1 MIKCLKTDFFTTK
14 SNLDRLFECN
24 RISAEIYNSCL
35 KIAKDYSLNNNGKWI
50 GKTQLQKEVKN
61 KYPLHSQSV
70 QAVCHKY
77 LFSRDSAFKARK
89 SGLKNKYPY
98 KKKKNFNTKWVD
110 ESFTVH
116 LNGKITLSMGT
127 ENGKRRELIT
137 IWVKNLPAHDIK
149 EIELIYDRKLMVSI
163 SYDDGVVIPTNTGN
177 NICSIDLGE
186 IHTIAAYTKNENA
199 LIITGRKMRSVN
211 RLRNKK
217 LAELQRLM
225 SKCKK
230 GSRQYKKYNKAK
242 GYILSKSEAQIKDI
256 LHKTTKNFVDF
267 AVSEG
272 VKEVVIGKVEGV
284 QRKTKGK
291 KTKKVNQKLSNWN
304 FGKLKDYLKYKLA
317 SKNVALS
324 EIDESYTSQTC
335 PVCSR
340 RKKVSTRNY
349 KCSCGYK
356 AHRDIHGA
364 RNILSKHLHKDIRYI
379 GDIKQIKYLRI
390 A

>member
-1 MIKCLKTDFFTTK
+1 MIKCLKTDFVTTK

-24 RISAEIYNSCL
+24 RISAEVYNSCL
-35 KIAKDYSLNNNGKWI
+35 KIAKEYSLANNGKWI
-50 GKTQLQKEVKN
+50 GKTQLQKELKD

-77 LFSRDSAFKARK
+77 IFSRDAAFKARK
-89 SGLKNKYPY
+89 AGLKNKYPY

-110 ESFTVH
+110 KAFTVH

-127 ENGKRRELIT
+127 GDGKRREPIT

-149 EIELIYDRKLMVSI
+149 EIELIYNRKLMVSI
-163 SYDDGVVIPTNTGN
+163 TYDDGAVISLNTGDN
-177 NICSIDLGE
+177 VCSIDLGE
-186 IHTIAAYTKNENA
+186 IHTIASYTKSENA
-199 LIITGRKMRSVN
+199 LIITGRKMRSIN

-217 LAELQRLM
+217 VAELQRLM

-230 GSRQYKKYNKAK
+230 GSKQYKKYNKAK
-242 GYILSKSEAQIKDI
+242 RYILSKSEAQIKDI

-267 AVSEG
+267 AVNEG

-284 QRKTKGK
+284 QRNTKVK

-304 FGKLKDYLKYKLA
+304 FGKLKDYLKYKLE
-317 SKNVALS
+317 SKDITLN

-340 RKKVSTRNY
+340 KKKISTRNY
-349 KCSCGYK
+349 KCVCSYT

-364 RNILSKHLHKDIRYI
+364 RNILSKHLYKDIRYI
-379 GDIKQIKYLRI
+379 GDIKETKYLRI

>member
-35 KIAKDYSLNNNGKWI
+35 KIAKEYSLANDGKWI
-50 GKTQLQKEVKN
+50 NETHLKKEVKN
-61 KYPLHSQSV
+61 RYPLHSQSV
-70 QAVCHKY
+70 QAVCEKY

-89 SGLKNKYPY
+89 AGLKNKYPY
-98 KKKKNFNTKWVD
+98 KKKKNFNTKWKD
-110 ESFTVH
+110 KAFTVH

-127 ENGKRRELIT
+127 GDGKRREPIT

-163 SYDDGVVIPTNTGN
+163 SYDDGVISSPNKGTNV
-177 NICSIDLGE
+177 CSIDLGE
-186 IHTIAAYTKNENA
+186 IHTIAAYTKSENA

-217 LAELQRLM
+217 LAELQRLI

-242 GYILSKSEAQIKDI
+242 RYILSKSEAQIKDI

-267 AVSEG
+267 AVANN

-284 QRKTKGK
+284 QRNTKRK
-291 KTKKVNQKLSNWN
+291 KSKKVNQKLSNWN
-304 FGKLKDYLKYKLA
+304 FGKLKNYLKYKLA
-317 SKNVALS
+317 NKNVTLS

-349 KCSCGYK
+349 KCSCGYI

-364 RNILSKHLHKDIRYI
+364 RNILSKHLYKDIRYI
-379 GDIKQIKYLRI
+379 GDIKEIKYLRI

>member
-1 MIKCLKTDFFTTK
+1 MIKCLKTDFVTTK

-35 KIAKDYSLNNNGKWI
+35 KIAKEYSLANNGKWI
-50 GKTQLQKEVKN
+50 GKTQLQKELKD
-61 KYPLHSQSV
+61 KYSLHSQSV

-77 LFSRDSAFKARK
+77 LFSRDATFKARK

-110 ESFTVH
+110 KAFTVH

-127 ENGKRRELIT
+127 GNGKRREPIT

-163 SYDDGVVIPTNTGN
+163 TYDDEAVISPNTGD

-186 IHTIAAYTKNENA
+186 IHTIASYTTNENA

-217 LAELQRLM
+217 VAELQRLM

-230 GSRQYKKYNKAK
+230 GSKQYKKYNKAK
-242 GYILSKSEAQIKDI
+242 RYILSKSEAQIKDI

-267 AVSEG
+267 AVNEG

-284 QRKTKGK
+284 QRNTKGK

-304 FGKLKDYLKYKLA
+304 FGKLKDYLKYKLE
-317 SKNVALS
+317 SSDITLN

-340 RKKVSTRNY
+340 KKKISTRNY
-349 KCSCGYK
+349 KCVCSYT

-364 RNILSKHLHKDIRYI
+364 RNILSKHLYKDIRYI
-379 GDIKQIKYLRI
+379 GDIKETKYLRI

>member
-1 MIKCLKTDFFTTK
+1 MIRCLKTEFFTTK

-35 KIAKDYSLNNNGKWI
+35 KIAKEYSLANNGKWI
-50 GKTQLQKEVKN
+50 GKTQLQKELKD

-77 LFSRDSAFKARK
+77 LFSRDAAFKARK
-89 SGLKNKYPY
+89 AGLK
-98 KKKKNFNTKWVD
+98 
-110 ESFTVH
+110 
-116 LNGKITLSMGT
+116 
-127 ENGKRRELIT
+127 
-137 IWVKNLPAHDIK
+137 
-149 EIELIYDRKLMVSI
+149 
-163 SYDDGVVIPTNTGN
+163 TN
-177 NICSIDLGE
+177 
-186 IHTIAAYTKNENA
+186 IHTIASYTKSENA

-217 LAELQRLM
+217 VAELQRLM

-230 GSRQYKKYNKAK
+230 GSKQWKKYSKAK
-242 GYILSKSEAQIKDI
+242 QYVLYKSDAQIKDI

-267 AVSEG
+267 AVNEG

-284 QRKTKGK
+284 QRNTKGK

-304 FGKLKDYLKYKLA
+304 FGKLKDYLKYKLE
-317 SKNVALS
+317 SKDITLN

-340 RKKVSTRNY
+340 KKKISTRNY
-349 KCSCGYK
+349 KCVCSYT

-364 RNILSKHLHKDIRYI
+364 RNILSKHLYKDIRYI
-379 GDIKQIKYLRI
+379 GDIKETKYLRI